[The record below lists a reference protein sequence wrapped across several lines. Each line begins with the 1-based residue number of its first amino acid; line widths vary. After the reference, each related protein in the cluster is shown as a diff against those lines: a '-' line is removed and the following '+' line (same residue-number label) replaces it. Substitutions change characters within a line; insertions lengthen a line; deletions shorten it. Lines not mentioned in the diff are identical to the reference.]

1 MRMGTSHNFCEKR
14 PLCGEIGTEYG
25 LPGYFIGAIYL
36 PVSLPK
42 LFEFNIVCI
51 STKFSCHSNSRSNQA
66 QSFAK
71 KNPTTSRVLKT
82 PAKNA
87 RSARHST
94 REKTLQDRF

>member
-1 MRMGTSHNFCEKR
+1 MGMRMGTSHNFCEKR

-71 KNPTTSRVLKT
+71 KIQPHR
-82 PAKNA
+82 A
-87 RSARHST
+87 
-94 REKTLQDRF
+94 F